1 MNSNKKELNNI
12 IDMSLIVYHFDNGTN
27 NLSERELRNMAIKR
41 NLSYGSDTYLGME
54 NTAIIGSVMQTL
66 HRNKDKPF
74 IPTLKTHLQTGMQ
87 EKYQQYIHTAYYDS

>member
-1 MNSNKKELNNI
+1 
-12 IDMSLIVYHFDNGTN
+12 
-27 NLSERELRNMAIKR
+27 
-41 NLSYGSDTYLGME
+41 ME

-74 IPTLKTHLQTGMQ
+74 IPTLKTYLQTGMQ